1 MKTRTNKTLLAIAF
15 GAGAL
20 VTAVV
25 MRGMLPELHRYIRIK
40 RM

>member
-1 MKTRTNKTLLAIAF
+1 MKKTNKTLLAIAF

-20 VTAVV
+20 VTAVLV
-25 MRGMLPELHRYIRIK
+25 RGMLPELYRYIRIK